1 MDPEREGQ
9 LRKKYKLYGK
19 NRKVF
24 LDGLQ
29 RYRDRGVVIRVD
41 GKEAEPPEWIKILE
55 EQPDGSFYMGDYIV
69 EDMADI
75 VEKSEREYQGKGILA
90 VSMICEE
97 TKKYQVSDGQAN
109 QEQHFVGILKEIRF
123 DRVYNR

>member
-1 MDPEREGQ
+1 M
-9 LRKKYKLYGK
+9 RKKYKLYGK

-41 GKEAEPPEWIKILE
+41 GKEAEPPELMKILE

-69 EDMADI
+69 EDMAGLG
-75 VEKSEREYQGKGILA
+75 EKREQEMEERKIPA
-90 VSMICEE
+90 ASMICEE
-97 TKKYQVSDGQAN
+97 TKQYQALEGQADS
-109 QEQHFVGILKEIRF
+109 QDQYYVGILKEIRF